1 MPAFGKNGIVNI
13 NQESGKKTFMVVKS
27 DGTVL
32 ASNLLTEEQAEAQK
46 KLLAQSNGNDL
57 KVVEKELKLI

>member
-1 MPAFGKNGIVNI
+1 MPAFGKNGMVNI
-13 NQESGKKTFMVVKS
+13 NQTSGKKTFMVVKP

-32 ASNLLTEEQAEAQK
+32 ASNLVSMEQAEAQK